1 MRVASSASW
10 HAIKAVVL
18 AIIRTENGVASTDA
32 GSGTIQIHVPCS
44 MMHHGHER
52 RRRTSHGAILYVW
65 MCGRA
70 RSGGRVGRRGCSSH
84 VMSHVARRS
93 RSWTVEG
100 GSASGGQRRDAP
112 RARII
117 MDTWSNRPIGQDF
130 FGLLPKNFSPMV
142 FVMSPNLYSS
152 LPVNAET
159 AFLVRSPNS

>member
-1 MRVASSASW
+1 MRLPRLGMLL
-10 HAIKAVVL
+10 VL
-18 AIIRTENGVASTDA
+18 RRTEYASTDA

>member
-10 HAIKAVVL
+10 HAIKAVAL

-93 RSWTVEG
+93 RVVDRG
-100 GSASGGQRRDAP
+100 GRVGERRAEARCPPRSHHHGHMVKSSDWSGLLRLVAEKLLAYGLCDVAEFVLLLTRERRD
-112 RARII
+112 
-117 MDTWSNRPIGQDF
+117 
-130 FGLLPKNFSPMV
+130 GLLG
-142 FVMSPNLYSS
+142 
-152 LPVNAET
+152 
-159 AFLVRSPNS
+159 